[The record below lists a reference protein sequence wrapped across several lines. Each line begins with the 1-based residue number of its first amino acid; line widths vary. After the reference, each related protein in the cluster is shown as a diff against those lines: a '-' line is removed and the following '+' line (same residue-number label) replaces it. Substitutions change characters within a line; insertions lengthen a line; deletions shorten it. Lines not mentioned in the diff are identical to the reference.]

1 MRIVRKVVVVLAG
14 LMVAGAGP
22 AWSQGAKPGA
32 TDYPNKPLRMIVP
45 FAPGGPNDILG
56 RMVGQKLHE
65 LWGQPVVVENRGGLG
80 GTIGMAAAA
89 KSPADGYHIAMG
101 GSSNLAV
108 APSLYKRL
116 AYDSARDLTMVA
128 NVAHVPYALG
138 VNPVVPAR
146 NVRELIAVAK
156 RKPGLLN
163 YASSGVGSMSALAA
177 ELLKSL
183 SGAEIVHV
191 PYKGT
196 APALTDVVSGQV
208 DMMLADLSLVQR
220 YAEIGKLRMIAVTG
234 SRRSGAAPG
243 VPTMTESGLKGY
255 VIEPW
260 FGVVGPAGI
269 PRDIVEKL
277 NAAIVGALKAADVM
291 QRLKALGYEPRPGTP
306 EQFAATLKSDI
317 RLYADIVKR
326 AGISGTL

>member
-1 MRIVRKVVVVLAG
+1 MGVMDNRNSLIATIVALAS
-14 LMVAGAGP
+14 LLAAGAAHPQVTAYP
-22 AWSQGAKPGA
+22 A
-32 TDYPNKPLRMIVP
+32 KPLRMIVP

-56 RMVGQKLHE
+56 RMVGQKLNE

-80 GTIGMAAAA
+80 GTIGMGVAA
-89 KSPADGYHIAMG
+89 KLPSDGYNLAMG

-108 APSLYKRL
+108 APSLYKKL
-116 AYDSARDLTMVA
+116 AYDSVRDFTLVA

-138 VNPVVPAR
+138 VNPVVPAK
-146 NVRELIAVAK
+146 NVKELIAVAK

-196 APALTDVVSGQV
+196 APALTEVASGQV

-220 YAEIGKLRMIAVTG
+220 FAEIGKIRMIAVTG
-234 SRRSGAAPG
+234 ARRSAAAPG

-260 FGVVGPAGI
+260 FGVVGPAGM

-277 NAAIVGALKAADVM
+277 NAAIAGSLKSADVM
-291 QRLKALGYEPRPGTP
+291 QRLNALGYEPLPGTP
-306 EQFAATLKSDI
+306 EEFAATLKRDI
-317 RLYADIVKR
+317 QLYADIVKR

>member
-1 MRIVRKVVVVLAG
+1 MIFLPPSPGQRVGVGALIALGVLVSA
-14 LMVAGAGP
+14 AP
-22 AWSQGAKPGA
+22 ALSQP
-32 TDYPNKPLRMIVP
+32 YPAKPLRMIVP

-56 RMVGQKLHE
+56 RMVGQKLHD

-80 GTIGMAAAA
+80 GTIGMAVAS
-89 KSPADGYHIAMG
+89 KLPADGYNLAMG

-108 APSLYKRL
+108 APSLYRKL
-116 AYDSARDLTMVA
+116 AYDSTRDFTMVA

-138 VNPVVPAR
+138 VNPIVPAK

-156 RKPGLLN
+156 RKAGLLS

-183 SGAEIVHV
+183 SGAEIVHI

-196 APALTDVVSGQV
+196 APALTDVASGQV

-220 YAEIGKLRMIAVTG
+220 FAETGKLRMIAVTG
-234 SRRSGAAPG
+234 SRRSGAAPS

-260 FGVVGPAGI
+260 FGVVAPAGV

-277 NAAIVGALKAADVM
+277 NAAIVASLKAADVT
-291 QRLKALGYEPRPGTP
+291 QRLTALGYEPLPGTP
-306 EQFAATLKSDI
+306 EQFSATLRNDI
-317 RLYADIVKR
+317 QLYADIVKR

>member
-1 MRIVRKVVVVLAG
+1 MGVIRMLGRQASTLSLIALVFVPCAALAQS
-14 LMVAGAGP
+14 A
-22 AWSQGAKPGA
+22 
-32 TDYPNKPLRMIVP
+32 YPVKPLRMIVP

-89 KSPADGYHIAMG
+89 KSPADGYNLAMG

-108 APSLYKRL
+108 APSLYKKL
-116 AYDSARDLTMVA
+116 AYDSLRDFTMVA

-138 VNPVVPAR
+138 VNPVVPAK
-146 NVRELIAVAK
+146 NVKELIAVAT
-156 RKPGLLN
+156 RKPGMLS

-183 SGAEIVHV
+183 SGAEIVHI

-196 APALTDVVSGQV
+196 APALTEVASGQV

-220 YAEIGKLRMIAVTG
+220 FAETGRLRMIAVTG
-234 SRRSGAAPG
+234 ARRSAAAPS

-269 PRDIVEKL
+269 PRDIVEKI
-277 NAAIVGALKAADVM
+277 NAAIVASLKSADVV
-291 QRLKALGYEPRPGTP
+291 QRLNALGYEPLPGTP
-306 EQFAATLKSDI
+306 EQFATTLKGDI
-317 RLYADIVKR
+317 QLYADIVKR
-326 AGISGTL
+326 AGISGSL

>member
-1 MRIVRKVVVVLAG
+1 MGVTARQCAG
-14 LMVAGAGP
+14 IAAAIAGSICAGH
-22 AWSQGAKPGA
+22 AYSQAG
-32 TDYPNKPLRMIVP
+32 TYPSKPLRMIVP

-56 RMVGQKLHE
+56 RIIGQKLNE
-65 LWGQPVVVENRGGLG
+65 SWGQPVVIENRGGLG
-80 GTIGMAAAA
+80 GTIGMAVVA
-89 KSPADGYHIAMG
+89 KQLADGYNIAMG

-108 APSLYKRL
+108 APSLYAKL
-116 AYDSARDLTMVA
+116 PYDSARDFTMVA

-146 NVRELIAVAK
+146 NARELIAVAK
-156 RKPGLLN
+156 RKAGLLS

-177 ELLKSL
+177 ELFKSL

-196 APALTDVVSGQV
+196 APALAEVASGQV

-234 SRRSGAAPG
+234 SRRSAAAPD
-243 VPTMTESGLKGY
+243 VPTMTESGLKSY

-260 FGVVGPAGI
+260 FGVVGPAAM

-277 NAAIVGALKAADVM
+277 NVAIGAALKSPDVL
-291 QRLKALGYEPRPGTP
+291 QRLSALGYEALPGTP

-317 RLYADIVKR
+317 QKYADIVKR
-326 AGISGTL
+326 AGISGSL

>member
-1 MRIVRKVVVVLAG
+1 MEMCGYRVAISSILA
-14 LMVAGAGP
+14 LALA
-22 AWSQGAKPGA
+22 PGA
-32 TDYPNKPLRMIVP
+32 VLSQPAYPAKPLRMIVP

-80 GTIGMAAAA
+80 GTIGMAVVA
-89 KSPADGYHIAMG
+89 KSPGDGYTLAMG

-108 APSLYKRL
+108 APSLYRKL
-116 AYDSARDLTMVA
+116 PYDSLRDFTMVA

-138 VNPVVPAR
+138 VNPVVPAK
-146 NVRELIAVAK
+146 NVKELIAVAK
-156 RKPGLLN
+156 RRPGMLN

-177 ELLKSL
+177 ELMKSL
-183 SGAEIVHV
+183 SGASIVHV

-196 APALTDVVSGQV
+196 APALTEVASGQV

-220 YAEIGKLRMIAVTG
+220 FAEAGKLRVIAVTG
-234 SRRSGAAPG
+234 ARRSSAAPG
-243 VPTMTESGLKGY
+243 VPTMVESGLKGY

-260 FGVVGPAGI
+260 FGVVAPAGV

-277 NAAIVGALKAADVM
+277 NAAITDGLKSVDVA
-291 QRLKALGYEPRPGTP
+291 QRLNALGYEALAGTP

>member
-1 MRIVRKVVVVLAG
+1 MPIGRVTVVIAALGALLATG
-14 LMVAGAGP
+14 TAFSQLPGYP
-22 AWSQGAKPGA
+22 A
-32 TDYPNKPLRMIVP
+32 KPLRMIVP

-56 RMVGQKLHE
+56 RMVGQKLTE

-80 GTIGMAAAA
+80 GTIGMALAA
-89 KSPADGYHIAMG
+89 KLPADGYHIAMG

-108 APSLYKRL
+108 APSLYQKL
-116 AYDSARDLTMVA
+116 AYDSVRDFTLVA

-138 VNPVVPAR
+138 VNPVVPAK
-146 NVRELIAVAK
+146 NVRELIAVAR
-156 RKPGLLN
+156 RKPGFLS
-163 YASSGVGSMSALAA
+163 YASSGVGSMSALSA
-177 ELLKSL
+177 ELFKSL

-196 APALTDVVSGQV
+196 APALTEVASGQV

-220 YAEIGKLRMIAVTG
+220 FADAGKLRMIAVTG

-277 NAAIVGALKAADVM
+277 NAAIVASLKSPEVM
-291 QRLKALGYEPRPGTP
+291 QRLNALGYEPLPGTP
-306 EQFAATLKSDI
+306 GQFTATLKRDI
-317 RLYADIVKR
+317 QLYADIVKR
-326 AGISGTL
+326 AGISGSL

>member
-1 MRIVRKVVVVLAG
+1 MHTHNPLIAAIAVLASS
-14 LMVAGAGP
+14 LAGP
-22 AWSQGAKPGA
+22 AHPQSSA
-32 TDYPNKPLRMIVP
+32 YPAKPLRMIVP

-56 RMVGQKLHE
+56 RMVGQKLNE

-80 GTIGMAAAA
+80 GTIGMAVLA
-89 KSPADGYHIAMG
+89 KSPADGYNIAMG

-108 APSLYKRL
+108 APSLYKKL
-116 AYDSARDLTMVA
+116 PYDSVKDFTMIA

-138 VNPVVPAR
+138 VNPVVPAK
-146 NVRELIAVAK
+146 NVKELIAVAK
-156 RKPGLLN
+156 RKAGLLS

-177 ELLKSL
+177 ELFKSL

-196 APALTDVVSGQV
+196 APALTEVAGGQV

-220 YAEIGKLRMIAVTG
+220 FAGAGKLRMIAVTG
-234 SRRSGAAPG
+234 ARRSGAAPR

-260 FGVVGPAGI
+260 FGVAGPAGI
-269 PRDIVEKL
+269 PRDIVDKL
-277 NAAIVGALKAADVM
+277 NAAIAGSLKSADVM
-291 QRLKALGYEPRPGTP
+291 QRLSALGYEPLPGSP

-317 RLYADIVKR
+317 QLYAGIVKR